1 MARVR
6 AVIFDLDD
14 TLYAEQS
21 FVFSGYRAVAEAFR
35 TQFGDPDET
44 VAELTRIFHSQD
56 RRLAFNA
63 LFELRGR
70 PADREVVQA
79 MIDLYRSHPPTISL
93 YDDAEAALTR
103 LRTRFKIGII
113 TDGAA
118 VMQEAKVAALGLRTR
133 VDVVVLT
140 DELGPGFGKPHP
152 RAFELMADR
161 LAIDPTACVY
171 IGDNAAKD
179 FVAPNALGWMTV
191 RIVRAQGVYRDTAA
205 QGGGVPQDIVHS
217 LDEIDAI
224 LT

>member
-21 FVFSGYRAVAEAFR
+21 FVFSGYRAVADAFR

-44 VAELTRIFHSQD
+44 VAELIRIFHSQD
-56 RRLAFNA
+56 RHLAFNA
-63 LFELRGR
+63 LFELRGW

-79 MIDLYRSHPPTISL
+79 MIDLYRSHAPTISL
-93 YDDAEAALTR
+93 YDDAKAALTR
-103 LRTRFKIGII
+103 LRTRFKMGII

-140 DELGPGFGKPHP
+140 DELGPGLAKPHP

-179 FVAPNALGWMTV
+179 FVAPNALGWTTV
-191 RIVRAQGVYRDTAA
+191 RIVRAQGVYRDTPA